1 MSRMI
6 DLIRASAV
14 PSNLMQSASKGSLS
28 VPAPEMIEI
37 LVYLAV
43 HNKIFGQQAQLTLAG
58 WDEAS
63 SRAAASNPGTPRE
76 VLDYLISPKNLRPV
90 LLPALLANPSVSAES
105 LFELAPSA
113 GREVVEV
120 MLKSERVKQSP
131 TILHALLSNPNLTG
145 IQGEIVRNLIEP
157 TPAEPAAP
165 EAVAPEE
172 STPEPAALKSGAS
185 KKEAAPA
192 PATESTPDRAVPQEE
207 ETRADDVFQSAA
219 ASGAQEKDEVLD
231 EGVLAYLSAHAAEIT
246 AEAASLFQP
255 IGGNYEEML
264 PGAEEPLAQPAATST
279 GAGAAVKKAP
289 SKKTSLAPA
298 EERGSALQKIAKLD
312 IKGRIQLAMKGSKE
326 ERSLLI
332 RDGTKIVAL
341 AVLESPKVSDGEVER
356 FAGQK
361 NVLEAVL
368 RGIPMKRRFAKN
380 YAIVRALVFNPRT
393 PLDLALGLMKNILVG
408 DLRNLSNNKEVSDTV
423 RKLATKMFKQKMETS
438 SKR

>member
-145 IQGEIVRNLIEP
+145 IQGEMIRNMIEP
-157 TPAEPAAP
+157 APAEAGAP
-165 EAVAPEE
+165 EVTPEE
-172 STPEPAALKSGAS
+172 GTPEPAALKSGAS

-289 SKKTSLAPA
+289 SKKASLAPA

>member
-157 TPAEPAAP
+157 TPAEPPAP
-165 EAVAPEE
+165 EAVAPDASTSEPDVPE
-172 STPEPAALKSGAS
+172 SSAQKPGTSKKKRHQLRPRRLLPTALSPRRRRLERTMSSTRRPQAATRKKTKSLTKVFSPIFRRMQPRLPLKLPAFSNPSAAITKKCCPEPKNRWRS
-185 KKEAAPA
+185 
-192 PATESTPDRAVPQEE
+192 RRQ
-207 ETRADDVFQSAA
+207 R
-219 ASGAQEKDEVLD
+219 
-231 EGVLAYLSAHAAEIT
+231 HWC
-246 AEAASLFQP
+246 
-255 IGGNYEEML
+255 
-264 PGAEEPLAQPAATST
+264 
-279 GAGAAVKKAP
+279 
-289 SKKTSLAPA
+289 
-298 EERGSALQKIAKLD
+298 RG
-312 IKGRIQLAMKGSKE
+312 
-326 ERSLLI
+326 
-332 RDGTKIVAL
+332 
-341 AVLESPKVSDGEVER
+341 
-356 FAGQK
+356 
-361 NVLEAVL
+361 
-368 RGIPMKRRFAKN
+368 RR
-380 YAIVRALVFNPRT
+380 
-393 PLDLALGLMKNILVG
+393 
-408 DLRNLSNNKEVSDTV
+408 
-423 RKLATKMFKQKMETS
+423 
-438 SKR
+438 